1 MSGLSRRTVAADGEM
16 LVLGAIL
23 DIDGAR
29 PAYVRLRGGAV
40 TEVGARGTEGRKRG
54 ETVVHGIVV
63 PPPVNAHTHLG
74 DAVSVREP
82 PRGTVARL
90 IQPPH
95 GYKFRV
101 LEGASRTQKVT
112 AIRAALRRMEHE
124 GVAVTVDFREEGWSG
139 VELLREAARTSRVR
153 VLALGR
159 PLARPVVRSE
169 LARLLT
175 LADGVGL
182 SSARDETDETRRTVA
197 RACRAA
203 GRKLAMHASEAVREK
218 PDRYLD
224 PRPDLL
230 VHLTKA
236 TVDDLA
242 MVRDEQ
248 VSVAVCPR
256 SNALFGR
263 SPDLLSME
271 RLGLS
276 VLIGTDNAMFHAPSI
291 WREMEFAY
299 VASRLRRRPVS
310 AAFLARAALVEPW
323 KWFGEPE
330 KALVVAEMP
339 VAPLVLRLPPDDPAY
354 QVVTRTTEHLM
365 VRVRPRGRE
374 RTKGR

>member
-1 MSGLSRRTVAADGEM
+1 M
-16 LVLGAIL
+16 LVVGAIL

-29 PAYVRLRGGAV
+29 PAYVRFRNGRV
-40 TEVGARGTEGRKRG
+40 SEVGTRGAEGRRRG
-54 ETVVHGIVV
+54 ERTVRGIVV
-63 PPPVNAHTHLG
+63 PAPVNAHTHLG

-82 PRGTVARL
+82 PPGPVAEL

-95 GYKFRV
+95 GYKFR
-101 LEGASRTQKVT
+101 LLASASPAEKVR
-112 AIRAALRRMEHE
+112 AIRAALRRMERD
-124 GVAVTVDFREEGWSG
+124 GVAATVDFREEGRPG
-139 VELLREAARTSRVR
+139 VELLREAARGSSVR

-159 PLARPVVRSE
+159 PLARPVVRTE
-169 LARLLT
+169 LDQLLAV
-175 LADGVGL
+175 ADGVGL
-182 SSARDETDETRRTVA
+182 SSARDETDDTRRTVA

-203 GRKLAMHASEAVREK
+203 GRKFGLHASEAVREK
-218 PDRYLD
+218 PERYLD

-230 VHLTKA
+230 VHLAKA

-242 MVRDEQ
+242 MVRDER

-263 SPDLLSME
+263 QPDLGSME

-276 VLIGTDNAMFHAPSI
+276 VLLGTDNAMFHAPSL

-323 KWFGEPE
+323 KWLGEPE
-330 KALVVAEMP
+330 AALVVPEMP
-339 VAPLVLRLPPDDPAY
+339 VPPVVLRLPPDDPAY

-365 VRVRPRGRE
+365 VRVRPRGRQ
-374 RTKGR
+374 RTAGR